1 MRILKELRQ
10 LQDFGPTGIY
20 ALLRMT
26 KLEAAHCTCACEA
39 KIVRLDI
46 GKGLGL
52 LNELKKKQQQQRSQ
66 PFKFFS
72 RKKKQS
78 INQTNKNLSPETFND
93 FQYTVHRESSTSLV
107 ERYILANRLL
117 QWPTL

>member
-1 MRILKELRQ
+1 
-10 LQDFGPTGIY
+10 
-20 ALLRMT
+20 MT
-26 KLEAAHCTCACEA
+26 KREAAHCTCTCEA

-52 LNELKKKQQQQRSQ
+52 LNKLKKTTTTTESAIQVFLEK
-66 PFKFFS
+66 
-72 RKKKQS
+72 KKKQS
-78 INQTNKNLSPETFND
+78 INQTNKNLSPETTNN

>member
-1 MRILKELRQ
+1 
-10 LQDFGPTGIY
+10 
-20 ALLRMT
+20 MT
-26 KLEAAHCTCACEA
+26 KREAAHCTCTCEA

-52 LNELKKKQQQQRSQ
+52 LNKLKKTTTTTESAIQVFLEK
-66 PFKFFS
+66 
-72 RKKKQS
+72 KKKQS
-78 INQTNKNLSPETFND
+78 INQTNKNLSPETTND

-107 ERYILANRLL
+107 ERYILAIRLL

>member
-1 MRILKELRQ
+1 
-10 LQDFGPTGIY
+10 
-20 ALLRMT
+20 MT
-26 KLEAAHCTCACEA
+26 KREAAHCTCTCEA

-52 LNELKKKQQQQRSQ
+52 LNKLKKKTTTTESAIQV
-66 PFKFFS
+66 FLE
-72 RKKKQS
+72 KKKQS
-78 INQTNKNLSPETFND
+78 INQTNKNLSPETTND

>member
-1 MRILKELRQ
+1 
-10 LQDFGPTGIY
+10 
-20 ALLRMT
+20 MT
-26 KLEAAHCTCACEA
+26 KRKAAHCTCTCEA

-52 LNELKKKQQQQRSQ
+52 LNKLKKGNINNNGVSYSS
-66 PFKFFS
+66 FS
-72 RKKKQS
+72 REKKKQS
-78 INQTNKNLSPETFND
+78 INQTNKNLSPETTNN

>member
-1 MRILKELRQ
+1 MRILKELSQ

-26 KLEAAHCTCACEA
+26 KREAAHCTCTSEA

-52 LNELKKKQQQQRSQ
+52 LNKLKKRNNNNGVSHSS
-66 PFKFFS
+66 FS
-72 RKKKQS
+72 REK
-78 INQTNKNLSPETFND
+78 
-93 FQYTVHRESSTSLV
+93 
-107 ERYILANRLL
+107 
-117 QWPTL
+117 

>member
-1 MRILKELRQ
+1 
-10 LQDFGPTGIY
+10 
-20 ALLRMT
+20 MT
-26 KLEAAHCTCACEA
+26 KREAAHCTCTCEA

-52 LNELKKKQQQQRSQ
+52 LNKLKKTTTTTESAIQVFLEK
-66 PFKFFS
+66 
-72 RKKKQS
+72 KKKQS
-78 INQTNKNLSPETFND
+78 INQTNKNLSPETTNN

-107 ERYILANRLL
+107 ERYILAIRLL

>member
-1 MRILKELRQ
+1 
-10 LQDFGPTGIY
+10 
-20 ALLRMT
+20 MT
-26 KLEAAHCTCACEA
+26 KREAAHCTCTCEA

-52 LNELKKKQQQQRSQ
+52 LNKLKKTTTTTESAIQVFLEK
-66 PFKFFS
+66 
-72 RKKKQS
+72 KKKQS
-78 INQTNKNLSPETFND
+78 INQTNKNLSPETTNN

-107 ERYILANRLL
+107 ERYIPANRLL

>member
-1 MRILKELRQ
+1 
-10 LQDFGPTGIY
+10 
-20 ALLRMT
+20 MT

-46 GKGLGL
+46 GKGLGF
-52 LNELKKKQQQQRSQ
+52 LNKLKNNNNNKESAIQVFLEK
-66 PFKFFS
+66 
-72 RKKKQS
+72 KKKQS
-78 INQTNKNLSPETFND
+78 INQTNKNLSPETTNN

-117 QWPTL
+117 QWLTL

>member
-1 MRILKELRQ
+1 
-10 LQDFGPTGIY
+10 
-20 ALLRMT
+20 MT
-26 KLEAAHCTCACEA
+26 KREAAHCTCTCEA
-39 KIVRLDI
+39 KTVRLDI

-52 LNELKKKQQQQRSQ
+52 LNKLKKTTTTTESAIQVFLEK
-66 PFKFFS
+66 
-72 RKKKQS
+72 KKKQS
-78 INQTNKNLSPETFND
+78 INQTNKNLSPETTNN

>member
-26 KLEAAHCTCACEA
+26 KREAAHCTCTCEA

-78 INQTNKNLSPETFND
+78 INQTNKNLS
-93 FQYTVHRESSTSLV
+93 YTGNLPLR
-107 ERYILANRLL
+107 
-117 QWPTL
+117 

>member
-1 MRILKELRQ
+1 MRILKELGQ

-46 GKGLGL
+46 GKGLGF
-52 LNELKKKQQQQRSQ
+52 LNKLKKKTTTTESAIQV
-66 PFKFFS
+66 FLE
-72 RKKKQS
+72 KKKAKYKS
-78 INQTNKNLSPETFND
+78 DK
-93 FQYTVHRESSTSLV
+93 
-107 ERYILANRLL
+107 
-117 QWPTL
+117 

>member
-46 GKGLGL
+46 GKGLGF
-52 LNELKKKQQQQRSQ
+52 LNKLKKKNNNNGVSHSS
-66 PFKFFS
+66 FS
-72 RKKKQS
+72 REKKSK
-78 INQTNKNLSPETFND
+78 
-93 FQYTVHRESSTSLV
+93 V
-107 ERYILANRLL
+107 
-117 QWPTL
+117 